1 MRSKLMKDISASSI
15 QVILNQALGLL
26 VFMIT
31 SRYLDKA
38 VYGELNWSLAILTF
52 ITTLLSLRLEQ
63 VIVRKIAAGDD
74 PSKML
79 SIFCGHVFFSGM
91 LFYLI
96 LLAGSFIFPG
106 FFTMH
111 SLLLLLSVSQLLS
124 FFSMPFKQ
132 LATGKGKFG
141 WLAVMSSVANLV
153 RAVWLVCIV
162 LFASLTVRQVI
173 VVYIVSSSVELL
185 ISIYLVQKRLQVR
198 IRKWP
203 VKDYFILVNES
214 IPQIGVVF
222 LNACIARID
231 WILLGIF
238 STQLVTAEYSFAYKV
253 FELSPIPLLI
263 IGPVLL
269 TRFSA
274 WFGNRSSIVFEEKQK
289 QVGMLI
295 RAEMILATFL
305 PLLLNIVWSP
315 LMDALTQHKYGKV
328 NEQVFLLLSLSI
340 PFQYLI
346 NLFWTAHF
354 AQDHLKMIFRITLV
368 TCFIIVGGDLLL
380 IPVLNAKGAA
390 ITYLVAMMV
399 EYILYSANT
408 SFINNRDKWLPLL
421 LCTVIA
427 LVSGFSVHAM
437 ELPVVAEMLL
447 ASVIYTLLLIATK
460 QVRRQD
466 LLLMKQLVFP
476 TKAKHKTI

>member
-1 MRSKLMKDISASSI
+1 MRSKLLKDISASST

-26 VFMIT
+26 IFIIT

-63 VIVRKIAAGDD
+63 LIVRKIAAGDD

-79 SIFCGHVFFSGM
+79 SVFCGHVFFSGII
-91 LFYLI
+91 FYLT

-106 FFTMH
+106 FFNLH

-124 FFSMPFKQ
+124 FFSLPFKQ

-141 WLAVMSSVANLV
+141 WLAVMSSVATLV

-162 LFASLTVRQVI
+162 LFASFTVWQVI
-173 VVYIVSSSVELL
+173 MAYIISSLVELL
-185 ISIYLVQKRLQVR
+185 VSMYLVQKRLQVR
-198 IRKWP
+198 VRRWP
-203 VKDYFILVNES
+203 VKDYVMLINES

-253 FELSPIPLLI
+253 FELSPIPLLV

-269 TRFSA
+269 TRFSS
-274 WFGNRSSIVFEEKQK
+274 WFSNRSATAFEEKQK
-289 QVGMLI
+289 QVSMLI

-305 PLLLNIVWSP
+305 PLLLNIAWSP
-315 LMDALTQHKYGKV
+315 LMDSLTQNKYGKV
-328 NEQVFLLLSLSI
+328 NETVFLLLSLCI

-368 TCFIIVGGDLLL
+368 TCFIIVTGDLLL
-380 IPVLNAKGAA
+380 IPLLNAKGAA
-390 ITYLVAMMV
+390 ITYLVAMV
-399 EYILYSANT
+399 AEYILYSVN
-408 SFINNRDKWLPLL
+408 SSLINNRDKWLPLL
-421 LCTVIA
+421 CCTAIA
-427 LVSGFSVHAM
+427 LASGFSVHAM
-437 ELPVVAEMLL
+437 QLPVMAAMLL
-447 ASVIYTLLLIATK
+447 ASVIYILLLIVTR
-460 QVRRQD
+460 QVRKGD
-466 LLLMKQLVFP
+466 LLFVKQWIFP
-476 TKAKHKTI
+476 VKAKYKTI